1 MGLCIFLTVGY
12 NVRNLFSRECF
23 YSWNLQSIQQ
33 WVITFCCLEKGLWMF
48 LHNSVKFFQIIQE
61 IWVLSKRVIC
71 CLFKSICSP
80 TVSSH
85 WGICSSATKSRALV
99 IAFNKIT
106 SPISSAVPLCFH
118 PFIKKS
124 VGIWVLINV
133 MILESSKKKSSKYKK
148 VKKGGNQKSK
158 RDRKFVFAPFIYMPP
173 LFFCCSSA
181 LCASWFV
188 HCPGNCAV
196 SMTTYSSQGRVRPGG
211 IQ

>member
-1 MGLCIFLTVGY
+1 MFSYSLESL
-12 NVRNLFSRECF
+12 RNLFISDKIPCTCYCF
-23 YSWNLQSIQQ
+23 QYDHVAHIK
-33 WVITFCCLEKGLWMF
+33 CCSTLF
-48 LHNSVKFFQIIQE
+48 SSLHQE
-61 IWVLSKRVIC
+61 ISGYLGTYKRDDLRV
-71 CLFKSICSP
+71 F
-80 TVSSH
+80 
-85 WGICSSATKSRALV
+85 
-99 IAFNKIT
+99 
-106 SPISSAVPLCFH
+106 
-118 PFIKKS
+118 
-124 VGIWVLINV
+124 
-133 MILESSKKKSSKYKK
+133 KKSSKYKK